1 MAPHASFPSTTARD
15 PRTATAV
22 DLFTGGACGEDI
34 TAAAALPDVASS
46 TLQQG
51 ARFLSLDL
59 GAAADPADGG
69 ALVASWSSSAVSPL
83 LVISSAAP
91 GNPATASGLFGIAAL
106 VIALGA
112 GPQTGGLGPR
122 ARNQSVSRPIW
133 FDYRTDSHRVEVIAR
148 GARYEGGPNFLF
160 RLPHRALVF
169 STVTGKN
176 GLGAFLS
183 QEKGSNPFYQD
194 TMAKYVP
201 KTPDILNKI
210 RLPDLDF
217 VDVYNQPPLPDDYV
231 DLEEDTT
238 PDPMN
243 TGAPDPNAIA
253 TAESMRQ
260 KLLMAVQ
267 AKDYELA
274 SSLERELANFMRKN
288 GMGYEGDQ

>member
-112 GPQTGGLGPR
+112 G
-122 ARNQSVSRPIW
+122 
-133 FDYRTDSHRVEVIAR
+133 
-148 GARYEGGPNFLF
+148 
-160 RLPHRALVF
+160 ALVF